1 MERNLHSALQGNF
14 KEWLNYKG
22 YTKNLNDLVK
32 MLDKK
37 WSIIFIAVNRVIFYR
52 ILIPLYL
59 LCRSCQNI
67 KKNKIKYYMSQQG
80 KSTPKMRR
88 AFTPRVKSAHNIH
101 DIEPRKALYLT
112 DKKE

>member
-37 WSIIFIAVNRVIFYR
+37 WSY
-52 ILIPLYL
+52 
-59 LCRSCQNI
+59 
-67 KKNKIKYYMSQQG
+67 
-80 KSTPKMRR
+80 
-88 AFTPRVKSAHNIH
+88 
-101 DIEPRKALYLT
+101 
-112 DKKE
+112 